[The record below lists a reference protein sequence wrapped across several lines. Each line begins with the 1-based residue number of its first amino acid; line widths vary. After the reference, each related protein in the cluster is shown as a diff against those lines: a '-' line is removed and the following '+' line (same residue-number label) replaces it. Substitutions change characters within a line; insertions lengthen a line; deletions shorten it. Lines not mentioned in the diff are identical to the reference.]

1 MGSIKRKM
9 ARNKAKR
16 AKRDIKRHMHMFGK
30 MGQECTSCET
40 PYDKTSKE
48 HAMTWRV
55 VVREAEEKV
64 NLYCPECWETANKV
78 IGDFMEREA
87 EKDGQ

>member
-30 MGQECTSCET
+30 MGQECTNCEA

-64 NLYCPECWETANKV
+64 NLYCPDCWETAMDVVEDYMSEGSNKH
-78 IGDFMEREA
+78 E
-87 EKDGQ
+87 